1 MGRVSPRHPV
11 GQPATAEFAGPDGAP
26 VLRCGGARRRRGDA
40 MATAV
45 QTLQNFIDGAPVD
58 PAGGETAP
66 VINPATGE
74 EIARAPLSGPEDVDR
89 AVSAARRAYDAGWS
103 TTTPGERALALLRI
117 ADAIEDRADAL
128 AQLEAT
134 NAGKPP
140 PAFKD
145 AEIPFMVDNLRFFA
159 GAARCMEGKSAGA
172 YTEGYTSMIR
182 REPVGVVGPIAPRN

>member
-45 QTLQNFIDGAPVD
+45 QTLKNFIDGKPVD

-66 VINPATGE
+66 VLNPATGE
-74 EIARAPLSGPEDVDR
+74 EIARAPLSGEEDVER
-89 AVSAARRAYDAGWS
+89 AVAAGRRAFDGWAA
-103 TTTPGERALALLRI
+103 TTPGQRALALLRI
-117 ADAIEDRADAL
+117 ADALEAPAQEL

-134 NAGKPP
+134 NAGKPL
-140 PAFKD
+140 A
-145 AEIPFMVDNLRFFA
+145 
-159 GAARCMEGKSAGA
+159 
-172 YTEGYTSMIR
+172 
-182 REPVGVVGPIAPRN
+182 